1 MGKDFEAVEAGAL
14 DRYERRAPSRR
25 KFAVRDYDAGRA
37 TLAAANYQSKTS
49 LQSEQQSRHVQL
61 VRYVLYSF
69 WQNEPNLRS
78 AMHKKVLANSLLE
91 SKVVELRIVDRASDS
106 TIGRALKTTFSR
118 PIADSAGSSRPRPTA
133 RS

>member
-1 MGKDFEAVEAGAL
+1 LGKDFEAVEAGAL

-69 WQNEPNLRS
+69 WQNEPNLR
-78 AMHKKVLANSLLE
+78 NSLKTVTQ
-91 SKVVELRIVDRASDS
+91 SRVSARRA
-106 TIGRALKTTFSR
+106 
-118 PIADSAGSSRPRPTA
+118 
-133 RS
+133 